1 MYCPSFPEALTMQT
15 LVTGIPPV
23 RRNRLWLHRRS
34 LRVVGKIH
42 QPSWWRLPDLH
53 AICTRPASL
62 LHTREMRCCNE
73 GHARRRES
81 AAAGGVARLRR
92 AGASLLKSNL
102 PERYP
107 ALLVGSGGGPWP
119 RAEAV

>member
-1 MYCPSFPEALTMQT
+1 MQT
-15 LVTGIPPV
+15 LVTGIPLV

-42 QPSWWRLPDLH
+42 PPSWWRLPDLH

-62 LHTREMRCCNE
+62 LHTRELRCCNE
-73 GHARRRES
+73 GHGSQGGIGSGWWRGL
-81 AAAGGVARLRR
+81 AAASRCV
-92 AGASLLKSNL
+92 SLLKSNL

-107 ALLVGSGGGPWP
+107 SL
-119 RAEAV
+119 